1 MPLLKEA
8 DLKKQIREKKF
19 DRLYFL
25 YGQEKYL
32 IKHYTQLLTQKALG
46 KGYSDF
52 NFQTFPNGTSDID
65 AIAEAVEALPMM
77 AERKCV
83 VVYDLNVESLSAA
96 GLKKL
101 YELLEDLPDSTVL
114 VIAQTTL
121 EMDVKKSA
129 KWKKFLAA
137 AQKAGTTV
145 ELTKRGA
152 AALEK
157 QLISWAEKRGNGLSA
172 FNAGRILQLCGDDL
186 LILSNEMEKLC
197 AYAKDREITLEDIQS
212 VVTQNLETTVF
223 VLSKALMAGDFD
235 KAYQQLD
242 LLFYQREE
250 PVAVLAVLSS
260 AYVDLYRVKAA
271 LESGEDPGNLSQ
283 SFDYKG
289 KEFRLRN
296 AQRDGKRLSMDTLRR
311 SLRLL
316 LEADVKLKSSRVDNR
331 VILEQ
336 MIAQLKLVAEGGGR

>member
-1 MPLLKEA
+1 MPLLKEN
-8 DLKKQIREKKF
+8 DLKKQIREKNF

-32 IKHYTQLLTQKALG
+32 IKHYAAQLTQKVMG

-52 NFQTFPNGTSDID
+52 NYQTFPTGTSDID
-65 AIAEAVEALPMM
+65 AIAEAVEALPIM

-83 VVYDLNVESLSAA
+83 TVYDLNVESLPAP

-101 YELLEDLPDSTVL
+101 YELLEDLPDTTVL
-114 VIAQTTL
+114 VIAQSTL

-129 KWKKFLAA
+129 KWKKFLAVT
-137 AQKAGTTV
+137 QKTGTAV
-145 ELTKRGA
+145 ELAKRGA
-152 AALEK
+152 VALEK
-157 QLISWAEKRGNGLSA
+157 QLISWAEKRGSSLSA
-172 FNAGRILQLCGDDL
+172 SNAGMILQMCGDDL
-186 LILSNEMEKLC
+186 LFLSNEMEKLC
-197 AYAKDREITLEDIQS
+197 AFAKDREITREDIQQ

-223 VLSKALMAGDFD
+223 VLSKALMAGDFV

-271 LESGEDPGNLSQ
+271 LESGEDPVKLSQ
-283 SFDYKG
+283 CFDYKG

-296 AQRDGKRLSMDTLRR
+296 AERDGKRLSMETLRQ
-311 SLRLL
+311 SLRLIV
-316 LEADVKLKSSRVDNR
+316 EADVKLKSSRVDNR
-331 VILEQ
+331 VILELL
-336 MIAQLKLVAEGGGR
+336 IAQLKMATGGGTQ

>member
-101 YELLEDLPDSTVL
+101 YELLEDLPDK
-114 VIAQTTL
+114 I
-121 EMDVKKSA
+121 
-129 KWKKFLAA
+129 
-137 AQKAGTTV
+137 
-145 ELTKRGA
+145 
-152 AALEK
+152 
-157 QLISWAEKRGNGLSA
+157 
-172 FNAGRILQLCGDDL
+172 GR
-186 LILSNEMEKLC
+186 
-197 AYAKDREITLEDIQS
+197 AH
-212 VVTQNLETTVF
+212 V
-223 VLSKALMAGDFD
+223 
-235 KAYQQLD
+235 
-242 LLFYQREE
+242 
-250 PVAVLAVLSS
+250 
-260 AYVDLYRVKAA
+260 
-271 LESGEDPGNLSQ
+271 
-283 SFDYKG
+283 
-289 KEFRLRN
+289 
-296 AQRDGKRLSMDTLRR
+296 
-311 SLRLL
+311 
-316 LEADVKLKSSRVDNR
+316 
-331 VILEQ
+331 
-336 MIAQLKLVAEGGGR
+336 

>member
-172 FNAGRILQLCGDDL
+172 FNAGRILQLCGDD
-186 LILSNEMEKLC
+186 
-197 AYAKDREITLEDIQS
+197 
-212 VVTQNLETTVF
+212 
-223 VLSKALMAGDFD
+223 
-235 KAYQQLD
+235 
-242 LLFYQREE
+242 
-250 PVAVLAVLSS
+250 
-260 AYVDLYRVKAA
+260 
-271 LESGEDPGNLSQ
+271 
-283 SFDYKG
+283 
-289 KEFRLRN
+289 
-296 AQRDGKRLSMDTLRR
+296 
-311 SLRLL
+311 
-316 LEADVKLKSSRVDNR
+316 
-331 VILEQ
+331 
-336 MIAQLKLVAEGGGR
+336 